1 MGGAGRVRPTIRGRG
16 EPLHPPPSVV
26 IVLAAIARPLRARS
40 SSAKRRAGRHAPSPP
55 LAGRS
60 IDGDCR
66 ACQNRS
72 MSTALATA
80 TQPIAR
86 ELHSALLALDPA
98 RFDDTKR
105 AELAARLAGVRDRF
119 TALLE
124 SADRDAVAER
134 LAALA
139 EVLRAKLPDPNAAR
153 ERWMRLRDELQPSYE
168 ALVVAL
174 RDHAVHVPSL
184 RPTNYVR
191 NVFHVVNALGVVA
204 LVELVPMP
212 IVRWIASGAFA
223 LVVFLESIR
232 RLSPRANAVIMKVF
246 GAVAHPYEHYR
257 VNSGTWY
264 VAALFVL
271 AWLGRADV
279 GAAAVAVLGLA
290 DPAASLVGRRFGR
303 TKLLHGR
310 TLEGSATFVLVG
322 FAAAIAV
329 FRAFHPE
336 LGWGVTLAGAAAAA
350 LAGAIAEALS
360 RRVDDN
366 FSIPV
371 IAAAAAWGVLTVL

>member
-1 MGGAGRVRPTIRGRG
+1 
-16 EPLHPPPSVV
+16 
-26 IVLAAIARPLRARS
+26 
-40 SSAKRRAGRHAPSPP
+40 
-55 LAGRS
+55 
-60 IDGDCR
+60 
-66 ACQNRS
+66 
-72 MSTALATA
+72 
-80 TQPIAR
+80 
-86 ELHSALLALDPA
+86 
-98 RFDDTKR
+98 
-105 AELAARLAGVRDRF
+105 
-119 TALLE
+119 
-124 SADRDAVAER
+124 
-134 LAALA
+134 
-139 EVLRAKLPDPNAAR
+139 
-153 ERWMRLRDELQPSYE
+153 MRLRDELQPSYE

-336 LGWGVTLAGAAAAA
+336 LGWSVTLAGAAAAA